1 MVKLMKCKT
10 CGSIVEVVLPGEK
23 DACCNEERV
32 ELVPNTT
39 HAAMEKHVLD
49 VTVDGNKVTVVV
61 GSTEHPMLPE
71 HHITNIWLETTA
83 GVQRANLDP
92 AGKPAAEFILP
103 EGVSAIAAYEYCNL
117 HGFWKKE
124 L

>member
-1 MVKLMKCKT
+1 M
-10 CGSIVEVVLPGEK
+10 I
-23 DACCNEERV
+23 
-32 ELVPNTT
+32 
-39 HAAMEKHVLD
+39 
-49 VTVDGNKVTVVV
+49 
-61 GSTEHPMLPE
+61 PE

-92 AGKPAAEFILP
+92 IGKPQAVFVLAD
-103 EGVSAIAAYEYCNL
+103 GVTPLAAYEYCNL

>member
-1 MVKLMKCKT
+1 MNRHH
-10 CGSIVEVVLPGEK
+10 S
-23 DACCNEERV
+23 
-32 ELVPNTT
+32 PNKRNIKISFASNIGFRIA
-39 HAAMEKHVLD
+39 HAAMEKHVPD
-49 VTVDGNKVTVVV
+49 VTVDGNKVNVVI

-92 AGKPAAEFILP
+92 EGKPAAEFILP

>member
-1 MVKLMKCKT
+1 
-10 CGSIVEVVLPGEK
+10 
-23 DACCNEERV
+23 
-32 ELVPNTT
+32 
-39 HAAMEKHVLD
+39 
-49 VTVDGNKVTVVV
+49 
-61 GSTEHPMLPE
+61 MLPE

-92 AGKPAAEFILP
+92 AGKPAAEFVLP